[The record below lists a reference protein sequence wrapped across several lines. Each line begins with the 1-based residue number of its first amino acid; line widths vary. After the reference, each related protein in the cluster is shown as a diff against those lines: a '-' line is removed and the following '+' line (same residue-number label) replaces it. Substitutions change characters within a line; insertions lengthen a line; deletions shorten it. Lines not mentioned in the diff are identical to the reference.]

1 MSARRQFEV
10 IKDSR
15 FSDTPM
21 ADVVRMSAQIEKDA
35 SDVAILTV
43 FPIREVKFDDCVSYR
58 RTFRAE
64 LRKGYTLNNLYEK
77 VNKTYAPYYQKV

>member
-1 MSARRQFEV
+1 MLVRRQFDV

-35 SDVAILTV
+35 SEVAILTV
-43 FPIREVKFDDCVSYR
+43 FPIRKVEFDDCVSYR
-58 RTFRAE
+58 RLIKAE

-77 VNKTYAPYYQKV
+77 VNKTYAPVYRIV